1 MTHHRLSRHRN
12 PAQRALRLSV
22 AVASAL
28 LAVVATVV
36 PSTRAGASTAPV
48 SRAAPYLVL
57 GWGSPP
63 APTAVM
69 AATGVRDFT
78 LAFILAGRGCTPEWD
93 GTRPLLGGSDDA
105 AIAAI
110 RAAGGDVSVSFGGW
124 SGRKLGAACT
134 TATSLAG
141 AYEQVISAY
150 GLHAIDVDIEHT
162 EFTNRTTRLRVVTAL
177 HLVQVADPGI
187 EISVTFG
194 TTPTGPDRN
203 GRSLLTDAASVGL
216 APYAWTIMPFDFGV
230 PESDMGATSVAAS
243 VGLHADLMTTFG
255 MDSATAYAHMGISSM
270 NGQTDEADETVSS
283 ADYQTIVAYARTNH
297 LARLTFWSV
306 DRDRPCPSGTA
317 SGNTCSGIAQVT
329 DQFTALTAGYT
340 G

>member
-1 MTHHRLSRHRN
+1 MTHHRSSGHRHTTRRV
-12 PAQRALRLSV
+12 PRLSV
-22 AVASAL
+22 AVVSAL
-28 LAVVATVV
+28 LAVVASVT
-36 PSTRAGASTAPV
+36 PGTRAGASTAPV

-63 APTAVM
+63 AAPAVM

-78 LAFILAGRGCTPEWD
+78 LAFVLAGRGCTPEWD
-93 GTRPLLGGSDDA
+93 GTRPLLGGSDA
-105 AIAAI
+105 SAIADI

-141 AYEQVISAY
+141 AYEQVVSAY

-203 GRSLLTDAASVGL
+203 GRSLLSDAASVGL

-255 MDSATAYAHMGISSM
+255 MDPATAYAHMGISSM
-270 NGQTDEADETVSS
+270 NGQTDEVDETVSP
-283 ADYQTIVAYARTNH
+283 ADYQTILAYARANH

-306 DRDRPCPSGTA
+306 NRDRPCPPGTA
-317 SGNTCSGIAQVT
+317 PGNTCSGIAQVA
-329 DQFTALTAGYT
+329 DQFTTLTAGFT

>member
-1 MTHHRLSRHRN
+1 MTHHRLSSHR
-12 PAQRALRLSV
+12 PTALRAPRLSV
-22 AVASAL
+22 AVVSVL
-28 LAVVATVV
+28 LAVVASVV
-36 PSTRAGASTAPV
+36 PGTRAGASTAPV

-63 APTAVM
+63 APPAVM

-78 LAFILAGRGCTPEWD
+78 LAFVLAGRGCTPEWD
-93 GTRPLLGGSDDA
+93 GTRPLLGGSDA
-105 AIAAI
+105 AGIASI

-124 SGRKLGAACT
+124 SGRKLGTACT

-187 EISVTFG
+187 EISVTIG

-203 GRSLLTDAASVGL
+203 GRSLMSDAASVGF

-243 VGLHADLMTTFG
+243 VGLHTDLMTTFG

-270 NGQTDEADETVSS
+270 NGRTDEADETVSPI
-283 ADYQTIVAYARTNH
+283 DFQTILAFARADH

-306 DRDRPCPSGTA
+306 NRDRPCLPGTA
-317 SGNTCSGIAQVT
+317 PGNTCSGISQVA